1 MSIVKHPMLALLGL
15 TLATAVSAQ
24 SPPVEQR
31 LGEEVQL
38 ALARLIESGAFADK
52 AGEDIAFTLDEPAR
66 RVNNLGLLVDSANA
80 ERARDGLRVLGV
92 TPRSAAQRMGI
103 KAGDRIVA
111 VNGTSLSGLGTDS
124 AGHAQAAATMRTL
137 VDALPDGAPL
147 EFSLQRDDKPLAL
160 RGELSSIVLPPI
172 HLKVGRDELLAST
185 ASAGTATRREP
196 QNDGGAS
203 GCGRFND
210 FDVAPRQ
217 QDLYGVKLLSIDGN
231 STGPAGVHQFRVN
244 AGTHE
249 LKLVELIP
257 AKVYRRLN
265 PTRLGDGPEV
275 KTLTV
280 TVKADTTYY
289 LAAKFNE
296 DKRNSRVGG
305 DYWDPVVWRETPDKC
320 G

>member
-1 MSIVKHPMLALLGL
+1 MSMVKHPMLALLGMA
-15 TLATAVSAQ
+15 LATAVSAQ
-24 SPPVEQR
+24 PAPVEQR

-52 AGEDIAFTLDEPAR
+52 SGEDIAFTLDEPAR

-103 KAGDRIVA
+103 KAGDRIVG
-111 VNGTSLSGLGTDS
+111 VNGSSLVGLGADP
-124 AGHAQAAATMRTL
+124 AGHAQAATTMRTL
-137 VDALPDGAPL
+137 VDSLPDGAPL
-147 EFSLQRDDKPLAL
+147 EFSLQRDDKPLAV

-172 HLKVGRDELLAST
+172 HLKVGRDELMAST
-185 ASAGTATRREP
+185 AVAGSTRREP
-196 QNDGGAS
+196 QNSGGAG
-203 GCGRFND
+203 GCARFND

-217 QDLYGVKLLSIDGN
+217 QGLYGVKLLAIDGN
-231 STGPAGVHQFRVN
+231 STGPAGVHQFRVGV
-244 AGTHE
+244 GTHE

-289 LAAKFNE
+289 LAARFNE

-305 DYWDPVVWRETPDKC
+305 EYWEPVVWRETPDKC

>member
-1 MSIVKHPMLALLGL
+1 MSMLKYSVLTLLGMAL
-15 TLATAVSAQ
+15 TGTVSAETV
-24 SPPVEQR
+24 PVEQR

-38 ALARLIESGAFADK
+38 ALVRLIEAGAFADK
-52 AGEDIAFTLDEPAR
+52 SGEDIAFTLDEPAR
-66 RVNNLGLLVDSANA
+66 RMNNLGLLVDSASA
-80 ERARDGLRVLGV
+80 ERASDGLRVIGV
-92 TPRSAAQRMGI
+92 TPRSAAQRMGV
-103 KAGDRIVA
+103 KAGDRVVA
-111 VNGTSLSGLGTDS
+111 VNGTSLVGLGADP

-137 VDALPDGAPL
+137 VDALADGAPL
-147 EFSLQRDDKPLAL
+147 EFTLQRDGKPLSL

-185 ASAGTATRREP
+185 STASPRRET
-196 QNDGGAS
+196 QIDGGAG

-217 QDLYGVKLLSIDGN
+217 QDLYGVKLLSIDGT
-231 STGPAGVHQFRVN
+231 STGPAGVHQFRVS
-244 AGTHE
+244 AGTHT

-296 DKRNSRVGG
+296 EKRNSRVSGE
-305 DYWDPVVWRETPDKC
+305 YWDPVVWREKPDTC